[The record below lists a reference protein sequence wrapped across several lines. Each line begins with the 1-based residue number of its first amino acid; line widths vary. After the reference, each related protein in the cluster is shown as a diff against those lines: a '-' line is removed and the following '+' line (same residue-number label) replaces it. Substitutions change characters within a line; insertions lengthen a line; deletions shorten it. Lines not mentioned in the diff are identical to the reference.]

1 VTPEDQSNHVLRVIV
16 AEWVVE
22 CRTTDPD
29 VLAEFH
35 RVLGP
40 APAAPDGQ
48 DATIVIDAIVQSPES
63 MPPRD
68 GWTMV
73 ETEEGIALWTVP
85 DGAGL
90 TIGPS
95 QAMLLASSAEFRFP
109 GVEHARRSVHTF
121 VTAAI
126 NHAARV
132 RGFVPAHSALI
143 GVDGVWMLLLG
154 SSGVGKSTS
163 CLAASTA
170 GHLVASDDTCVLR
183 CADGALLGHGLPR
196 APSLPKAAHGLD
208 AEGPVDYRDRSSVP
222 DFPLVQGWQ
231 QISGVLVL
239 RHGTEPLSV
248 LGSAAAMDVIEALTE
263 SVAGALS
270 VDVVVD
276 EAPSVL
282 QAATRLPARSMAL
295 GADAS
300 TRLASVDEA
309 LRTAAEQFS
318 G

>member
-1 VTPEDQSNHVLRVIV
+1 MTEVLRVIV
-16 AEWVVE
+16 AEWIVE
-22 CRTTDPD
+22 CRTADPV

-40 APAAPDGQ
+40 APAAPDGEEA
-48 DATIVIDAIVQSPES
+48 DIVIEAIVQSAES

-68 GWTMV
+68 GWSLV
-73 ETEEGIALWTVP
+73 EDDEGIALWVVP
-85 DGAGL
+85 DGAAL

-95 QAMLLASSAEFRFP
+95 QAILLASSAEFRFP
-109 GVEHARRSVHTF
+109 GVDQARRSVHTF

-126 NHAARV
+126 NHVARV

-143 GVDGVWMLLLG
+143 GVEGVWMLLLG
-154 SSGVGKSTS
+154 ASGVGKSTS

-170 GHLVASDDTCVLR
+170 GHLVASDDTCLLR
-183 CADGALLGHGLPR
+183 CDDGVLLGHGLPR

-208 AEGPVDYRDRSSVP
+208 SGGPVDYRSRSSVP
-222 DFPLVQGWQ
+222 DFPLVQGWH

-239 RHGTEPLSV
+239 QHGTDPLSV
-248 LGSAAAMDVIEALTE
+248 LAPAPAMDVIEALTE

-276 EAPSVL
+276 EAPTVL
-282 QAATRLPARSMAL
+282 QAAIRLPARSLAL

-300 TRLASVDEA
+300 TRLASVDDA
-309 LRTAAEQFS
+309 LRTAAKHFS